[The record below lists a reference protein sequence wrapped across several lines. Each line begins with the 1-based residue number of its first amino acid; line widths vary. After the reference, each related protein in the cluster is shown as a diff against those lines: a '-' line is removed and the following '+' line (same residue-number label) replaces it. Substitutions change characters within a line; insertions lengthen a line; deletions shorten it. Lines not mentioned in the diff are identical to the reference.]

1 MLDGT
6 LFLLD
11 AQEGERGR
19 GLPPHCPEAAE
30 AGGKDMPPFRV
41 SSTQHLPLNG
51 TFTKEPPCTLGRWN
65 NGPQRRARPHLETR
79 ASGTSHSKGSEGCRR
94 KEAAK
99 QGTPRQDSV
108 LVSMSPRQSRVFKSR
123 RDRVRAR
130 VMQIQGATSKE
141 PVWPREAAR
150 GQEPDSPGASILPTP

>member
-11 AQEGERGR
+11 EQEGEQGR
-19 GLPPHCPEAAE
+19 GLPRHCPEAAK
-30 AGGKDMPPFRV
+30 AGGKDMPPVRV
-41 SSTQHLPLNG
+41 SSTQHLPPNG
-51 TFTKEPPCTLGRWN
+51 TLTEEPPRTLGRWN
-65 NGPQRRARPHLETR
+65 NGPQRHARPHLETC

-108 LVSMSPRQSRVFKSR
+108 LVSMNPRQSWVFTSR
-123 RDRVRAR
+123 RDRVRTR

-141 PVWPREAAR
+141 PVWPREATR
-150 GQEPDSPGASILPTP
+150 GQEPDSPGASIMPTP